1 MSNIYNSDWFGRNSD
16 FTRQGQDRLFWE
28 SDNEAYSSFLYPGT
42 QEQIKLMVS
51 DDAKMTSELQ
61 KLVKRFALAAS
72 IKSSCKSSGS
82 YTDGKQI
89 VISSNIEDITPKKK
103 LDVMIGLALH
113 EISHCLY
120 TEFSALKNKNDIQK
134 ALINIIEDEL
144 IETQLGMT
152 YPGYANFFK
161 AVKYH
166 MFDKLGHENLLK
178 KANSELEQIMTLFL
192 YIVRYPKYVC
202 EVDKKIMK
210 TYEELFTKIKNIL
223 DSHGCLSENIVG
235 KVTKNSVGAAYDIYE
250 LLKKY
255 IDKNQDNQS
264 GDNEN
269 GDESSEGEGSEGDES
284 SEGSEGDESSEGEGS
299 EGDESSEGESS
310 EKSSKPKSF
319 ADQEREFSSSEINEA
334 FKKIQ
339 ESCDAGTNPPIDN
352 NIRTEVEAM
361 LRTEQSNQKTAR
373 LWRTNG
379 RASSLNK
386 KQIETEASKFSKII
400 RNISV
405 NNVATKAVTVVN
417 RFLRNGNLDSRLLAS
432 AIQGV
437 PTVYQ
442 QRICKNVKKN
452 EPKFAIVLT
461 LDESG
466 SINELQRRI
475 FVTYCTTF
483 MKAFKKDTNIE
494 VYVYGHADYLRCYY
508 SKKKKDLDLLY
519 SNYSECGQCESVSYR
534 EIINDVK
541 SQTNL
546 PIVMVNFTDSGYC
559 DSSLNISQLVNEF
572 KNKVSFNTL
581 IFSDNYYVEKIKNI
595 NNDIYGEGHYLINT
609 TNLKKRTSNI
619 NKDFLMSV
627 VNLINSNY
635 KATMK

>member
-16 FTRQGQDRLFWE
+16 FTRQGKDRLFWE

-42 QEQIKLMVS
+42 QEKIEQMVS

-61 KLVKRFALAAS
+61 KLVKRFALTAS
-72 IKSSCKSSGS
+72 IKSSHKSSGS
-82 YTDGKQI
+82 YTNGKQI

-235 KVTKNSVGAAYDIYE
+235 KVTGNSVGAASDIYE

-255 IDKNQDNQS
+255 IDENQDNQS
-264 GDNEN
+264 GEN
-269 GDESSEGEGSEGDES
+269 G
-284 SEGSEGDESSEGEGS
+284 EGEGS

-310 EKSSKPKSF
+310 EKSSKSKSF

-334 FKKIQ
+334 IKKIQ

-361 LRTEQSNQKTAR
+361 LRTEQSTKKGAR
-373 LWRTNG
+373 LWRNNG

-386 KQIETEASKFSKII
+386 KQIEAEASKFSKII

-475 FVTYCTTF
+475 FVTYCTAF
-483 MKAFKKDTNIE
+483 MKAFEKDANIE

-581 IFSDNYYVEKIKNI
+581 IFSDNYYVEKIKKI

-609 TNLKKRTSNI
+609 TNLKQRTSNI
-619 NKDFLMSV
+619 NKEFLMDV
-627 VNLINSNY
+627 VKLINSNY

>member
-42 QEQIKLMVS
+42 QEKIEQMVS

-61 KLVKRFALAAS
+61 KLVKRFALRAS

-82 YTDGKQI
+82 YTNGKQI

-103 LDVMIGLALH
+103 LDVMLGLALH

-235 KVTKNSVGAAYDIYE
+235 KVTGNSVGAALDIYE
-250 LLKKY
+250 LLKEY
-255 IDKNQDNQS
+255 IDENQENNS
-264 GDNEN
+264 GEN
-269 GDESSEGEGSEGDES
+269 G
-284 SEGSEGDESSEGEGS
+284 EGDESSEGEGS

-310 EKSSKPKSF
+310 EKSSKSKSF

-334 FKKIQ
+334 IKKIQ
-339 ESCDAGTNPPIDN
+339 ENCDAGTNPPIDN

-361 LRTEQSNQKTAR
+361 LRTEQSTKKSAR

-386 KQIETEASKFSKII
+386 KQIESEASKFSKII

-475 FVTYCTTF
+475 FVTYCTAF
-483 MKAFKKDTNIE
+483 MKAFEKDANIE

-609 TNLKKRTSNI
+609 TNLKQRTSNI
-619 NKDFLMSV
+619 NKEFLMDV
-627 VNLINSNY
+627 VKLINSNY

>member
-16 FTRQGQDRLFWE
+16 FTRQGKDRLFWE

-42 QEQIKLMVS
+42 QEKIEQMVS

-61 KLVKRFALAAS
+61 KLVKRFALATS
-72 IKSSCKSSGS
+72 IKASHKSSGS
-82 YTDGKQI
+82 YTNGKQI

-235 KVTKNSVGAAYDIYE
+235 KVTGNSVGAASDIYE

-255 IDKNQDNQS
+255 IDENQDNQS
-264 GDNEN
+264 GEN
-269 GDESSEGEGSEGDES
+269 GEGDESSEGEG
-284 SEGSEGDESSEGEGS
+284 SEGEGS

-310 EKSSKPKSF
+310 EKSSKSKSF

-334 FKKIQ
+334 IKKIQ
-339 ESCDAGTNPPIDN
+339 ESCDAGTNPPTDN

-361 LRTEQSNQKTAR
+361 LRTEQSTKKGAR

-386 KQIETEASKFSKII
+386 KQIEADASKFSKII

-475 FVTYCTTF
+475 FVTYCTAF
-483 MKAFKKDTNIE
+483 MKAFEKDANIE

-581 IFSDNYYVEKIKNI
+581 VFSDNYYVEKIKKI

-609 TNLKKRTSNI
+609 TNLNRRTSNI
-619 NKDFLMSV
+619 NKEFLMDV
-627 VNLINSNY
+627 VKLINNNY

>member
-16 FTRQGQDRLFWE
+16 FTRQGKDRLFWE

-42 QEQIKLMVS
+42 QEKIEQMVP
-51 DDAKMTSELQ
+51 DDARMTSELQ
-61 KLVKRFALAAS
+61 KLVKRFALTAS
-72 IKSSCKSSGS
+72 IKASCKSSGS
-82 YTDGKQI
+82 YTNGKQI

-178 KANSELEQIMTLFL
+178 KANNELEQIMTLFL

-235 KVTKNSVGAAYDIYE
+235 KVTGNSVGAASDIYE

-255 IDKNQDNQS
+255 IDENQDNQS
-264 GDNEN
+264 GEN
-269 GDESSEGEGSEGDES
+269 GEGES
-284 SEGSEGDESSEGEGS
+284 SEGDESSEGEGS
-299 EGDESSEGESS
+299 EGDESSEGKSS
-310 EKSSKPKSF
+310 EKSSKLKSF
-319 ADQEREFSSSEINEA
+319 ADQEREFSDSEINDA
-334 FKKIQ
+334 IKKIQ

-361 LRTEQSNQKTAR
+361 LRTEQSTKKAAR
-373 LWRTNG
+373 LWRNNG

-386 KQIETEASKFSKII
+386 KQIEAEASKFSKII

-475 FVTYCTTF
+475 FVTYCTAF
-483 MKAFKKDTNIE
+483 MKAFEKDANIE

-581 IFSDNYYVEKIKNI
+581 IFSDNYYVEKIKKI

-609 TNLKKRTSNI
+609 TNLKQRTSNI
-619 NKDFLMSV
+619 NKEFLMDV
-627 VNLINSNY
+627 VKLINSNY

>member
-1 MSNIYNSDWFGRNSD
+1 MSNIYNSDWFSRNSD
-16 FTRQGQDRLFWE
+16 FTRQGKDRLFWE

-42 QEQIKLMVS
+42 QEKIEQMVS

-61 KLVKRFALAAS
+61 KLVKRFALTAS
-72 IKSSCKSSGS
+72 IKSSHKSSGS
-82 YTDGKQI
+82 YTNGKQI

-235 KVTKNSVGAAYDIYE
+235 KVTGNSVGAASDIYE

-255 IDKNQDNQS
+255 IDENQDNQS
-264 GDNEN
+264 GEN
-269 GDESSEGEGSEGDES
+269 GEGDESSEGEG
-284 SEGSEGDESSEGEGS
+284 SEGEGS

-310 EKSSKPKSF
+310 EKSSKSKSF

-334 FKKIQ
+334 IKKIQ
-339 ESCDAGTNPPIDN
+339 ENCDAGTNPPIDN

-361 LRTEQSNQKTAR
+361 LRTEQSTKKSAR

-405 NNVATKAVTVVN
+405 NNVATKAVSVVN

-475 FVTYCTTF
+475 FVTYCTAF
-483 MKAFKKDTNIE
+483 MKAFEKDANIE

-581 IFSDNYYVEKIKNI
+581 VFSDNYYVEKIKKI

-609 TNLKKRTSNI
+609 TNLKQRTSNI
-619 NKDFLMSV
+619 NKEFLIDV
-627 VNLINSNY
+627 VKLINSNY

>member
-16 FTRQGQDRLFWE
+16 FTRQGKDRLFWE

-42 QEQIKLMVS
+42 QEKIEQMVS
-51 DDAKMTSELQ
+51 DDAKMTTELQ
-61 KLVKRFALAAS
+61 KLVKRFALTAS
-72 IKSSCKSSGS
+72 IKASCKSSGS
-82 YTDGKQI
+82 YTNGKQI

-120 TEFSALKNKNDIQK
+120 TEFGALKNKNDIQK

-235 KVTKNSVGAAYDIYE
+235 KVTGNSVGAASDIYE

-255 IDKNQDNQS
+255 IDENQDNQS
-264 GDNEN
+264 GEN
-269 GDESSEGEGSEGDES
+269 GEGDES
-284 SEGSEGDESSEGEGS
+284 SEGESSEGEGS

-310 EKSSKPKSF
+310 EKSSKSKSF
-319 ADQEREFSSSEINEA
+319 AEQEHEFSSSEINEA
-334 FKKIQ
+334 IKKIQ

-361 LRTEQSNQKTAR
+361 LRTEQSTKKGAR
-373 LWRTNG
+373 LWRNNG

-386 KQIETEASKFSKII
+386 KQIEAEASKFSKII

-466 SINELQRRI
+466 SINELQRRT
-475 FVTYCTTF
+475 FVTYCTAF
-483 MKAFKKDTNIE
+483 MKAFEKDANIE

-581 IFSDNYYVEKIKNI
+581 IFSDNYYVEKIKKI

-609 TNLKKRTSNI
+609 TNLKQRTSNI
-619 NKDFLMSV
+619 NKEFLMDV
-627 VNLINSNY
+627 VKLINSNY

>member
-16 FTRQGQDRLFWE
+16 FTRQGKDRLFWE

-42 QEQIKLMVS
+42 QEQIEQMVS

-72 IKSSCKSSGS
+72 IKASCKSSGS
-82 YTDGKQI
+82 YTNGKQI

-235 KVTKNSVGAAYDIYE
+235 KVTGNSVGAASDIYE

-255 IDKNQDNQS
+255 IDENQDNQS
-264 GDNEN
+264 GEN
-269 GDESSEGEGSEGDES
+269 GEGDES
-284 SEGSEGDESSEGEGS
+284 SEGESSEGEGS

-310 EKSSKPKSF
+310 EKSSKSKSF
-319 ADQEREFSSSEINEA
+319 AEQEHEFSSSEINEA
-334 FKKIQ
+334 IKKIQ

-361 LRTEQSNQKTAR
+361 LRTEQSTKKSAR

-386 KQIETEASKFSKII
+386 KQIEAEASKFSKII

-405 NNVATKAVTVVN
+405 NNVATKAVTTVN

-466 SINELQRRI
+466 SINELQRRT
-475 FVTYCTTF
+475 FVTYCTAF
-483 MKAFKKDTNIE
+483 MKAFEKDANIE

-581 IFSDNYYVEKIKNI
+581 IFSDNYYVEKIKKI

-609 TNLKKRTSNI
+609 TNLKQRTSNI
-619 NKDFLMSV
+619 NKEFLMDV
-627 VNLINSNY
+627 VKLINSNY

>member
-16 FTRQGQDRLFWE
+16 FTRQGKDRLFWE

-42 QEQIKLMVS
+42 QEKIEQMVS

-61 KLVKRFALAAS
+61 KLVKRFALTAS
-72 IKSSCKSSGS
+72 IKSSHKSSGS
-82 YTDGKQI
+82 YTNGKQI

-235 KVTKNSVGAAYDIYE
+235 KVTGNSVGAASDIYE

-255 IDKNQDNQS
+255 IDENQDNQS
-264 GDNEN
+264 GEN
-269 GDESSEGEGSEGDES
+269 GEGDESSEGEGSEGEGSEGDES
-284 SEGSEGDESSEGEGS
+284 SEA
-299 EGDESSEGESS
+299 ESS
-310 EKSSKPKSF
+310 EKSSKSKSF

-334 FKKIQ
+334 IKKIQ
-339 ESCDAGTNPPIDN
+339 ESCDAGTNPPTDN

-361 LRTEQSNQKTAR
+361 LRTEQSTKKGAR
-373 LWRTNG
+373 LWRNNG

-405 NNVATKAVTVVN
+405 NNVATKAVSVVN

-475 FVTYCTTF
+475 FVTYCTAF
-483 MKAFKKDTNIE
+483 MKAFEKDANIE

-581 IFSDNYYVEKIKNI
+581 IFSDNYYVEKIKKI

-609 TNLKKRTSNI
+609 TNLKQRTSNI
-619 NKDFLMSV
+619 NKEFLMDV
-627 VNLINSNY
+627 VKLINSNY

>member
-16 FTRQGQDRLFWE
+16 FTRQGKDRLFWE

-42 QEQIKLMVS
+42 QEKIEQMVS

-72 IKSSCKSSGS
+72 IKSSHKSSGS
-82 YTDGKQI
+82 YTNGKQI

-178 KANSELEQIMTLFL
+178 KANNELEQIMTLFL

-235 KVTKNSVGAAYDIYE
+235 KVTGNSVGAASDIYE

-255 IDKNQDNQS
+255 IDENQDNQS
-264 GDNEN
+264 GEN
-269 GDESSEGEGSEGDES
+269 GEGDESSEGESSEGEGSEGDES
-284 SEGSEGDESSEGEGS
+284 SEA
-299 EGDESSEGESS
+299 ESS
-310 EKSSKPKSF
+310 EKSSKSKSF

-334 FKKIQ
+334 IKKIQ

-361 LRTEQSNQKTAR
+361 LRTEQSTKKAAR
-373 LWRTNG
+373 LWRNNG

-386 KQIETEASKFSKII
+386 KQIEAEASKFSKII

-475 FVTYCTTF
+475 FVTYCTAF
-483 MKAFKKDTNIE
+483 MKAFEKDANIE

-609 TNLKKRTSNI
+609 TNLKQRTSNI
-619 NKDFLMSV
+619 NKEFLMDV
-627 VNLINSNY
+627 VKLINNNY

>member
-16 FTRQGQDRLFWE
+16 FTRQGKDRLFWE

-42 QEQIKLMVS
+42 QEKIEQMVS

-61 KLVKRFALAAS
+61 KLVKRFALTAS
-72 IKSSCKSSGS
+72 IKASCKSSGS
-82 YTDGKQI
+82 YTNGKQI

-235 KVTKNSVGAAYDIYE
+235 KVTGNSVGAASDIYE

-255 IDKNQDNQS
+255 IDENQDNQS
-264 GDNEN
+264 GEN
-269 GDESSEGEGSEGDES
+269 G
-284 SEGSEGDESSEGEGS
+284 EGEGS

-310 EKSSKPKSF
+310 EKSSKSKSF

-334 FKKIQ
+334 IKKIQ

-361 LRTEQSNQKTAR
+361 LRTEQSTKKGAR
-373 LWRTNG
+373 LWRNNG

-386 KQIETEASKFSKII
+386 KQIEAEASKFSKII

-475 FVTYCTTF
+475 FVTYCTAF
-483 MKAFKKDTNIE
+483 MKAFEKDANIE

-534 EIINDVK
+534 EIINNVK

-581 IFSDNYYVEKIKNI
+581 IFSDNYYVEKIKKI

-609 TNLKKRTSNI
+609 TNLKQRTSNI
-619 NKDFLMSV
+619 NKEFLMDV
-627 VNLINSNY
+627 VKLINSNY

>member
-16 FTRQGQDRLFWE
+16 FTRQGKDRLFWE

-42 QEQIKLMVS
+42 QEQIKQMVS

-61 KLVKRFALAAS
+61 KLVKRFALTAS
-72 IKSSCKSSGS
+72 IKASCKSSGS
-82 YTDGKQI
+82 YTNGKQI

-134 ALINIIEDEL
+134 SLINIIEDEL

-178 KANSELEQIMTLFL
+178 KANNELEQIMTLFL

-223 DSHGCLSENIVG
+223 DSHGCLSENIAG
-235 KVTKNSVGAAYDIYE
+235 KVTGNSVGAAYDIYE

-255 IDKNQDNQS
+255 IDENQDNQS
-264 GDNEN
+264 GEN
-269 GDESSEGEGSEGDES
+269 GEGDES
-284 SEGSEGDESSEGEGS
+284 SEGDENSEVEGS

-310 EKSSKPKSF
+310 EKSSKSKSF

-334 FKKIQ
+334 IKKIQ
-339 ESCDAGTNPPIDN
+339 ENCDAGTNPPIDN

-361 LRTEQSNQKTAR
+361 LRTEQSTKKAAR

-386 KQIETEASKFSKII
+386 KQIEAEASKFSKII

-475 FVTYCTTF
+475 FVTYCTAF
-483 MKAFKKDTNIE
+483 MKAFEKDANIE

-581 IFSDNYYVEKIKNI
+581 IFSDNYYVEKIKSI

-609 TNLKKRTSNI
+609 TNLKQRTSNI
-619 NKDFLMSV
+619 NKEFLMDV
-627 VNLINSNY
+627 VKLINSNY

>member
-16 FTRQGQDRLFWE
+16 FTRQGKDRLFWE

-42 QEQIKLMVS
+42 QEQINSMVS

-72 IKSSCKSSGS
+72 IKASCKSSGS
-82 YTDGKQI
+82 YTNGKQI

-178 KANSELEQIMTLFL
+178 KANNELEQIMTLFL

-235 KVTKNSVGAAYDIYE
+235 KVTGNSVGAASDIYE

-255 IDKNQDNQS
+255 IDENQDNQS
-264 GDNEN
+264 GEN
-269 GDESSEGEGSEGDES
+269 GEGKS
-284 SEGSEGDESSEGEGS
+284 SEGDESSEGEGS
-299 EGDESSEGESS
+299 EADESSEDKSS
-310 EKSSKPKSF
+310 EKSSKSKSF

-334 FKKIQ
+334 IKKIQ

-361 LRTEQSNQKTAR
+361 LRTEQSTKKGAR

-405 NNVATKAVTVVN
+405 NNVATKSVTVVN

-475 FVTYCTTF
+475 FVTYCTAF
-483 MKAFKKDTNIE
+483 MKAFEKDANIE

-609 TNLKKRTSNI
+609 TNLKQRTSNI
-619 NKDFLMSV
+619 NKEFLMDV
-627 VNLINSNY
+627 VKLINSNY

>member
-16 FTRQGQDRLFWE
+16 FTRQGKDRLFWE

-42 QEQIKLMVS
+42 QEQINLMVS

-72 IKSSCKSSGS
+72 IKASCKSSGS
-82 YTDGKQI
+82 YTNGKQI

-134 ALINIIEDEL
+134 SLINIIEDEL

-235 KVTKNSVGAAYDIYE
+235 KVTGNSVGAAYDIYE

-255 IDKNQDNQS
+255 IDENQDNQS
-264 GDNEN
+264 GEN
-269 GDESSEGEGSEGDES
+269 GEGDESSEGESSEGEGSEGDES
-284 SEGSEGDESSEGEGS
+284 SED
-299 EGDESSEGESS
+299 ESS
-310 EKSSKPKSF
+310 EKSSKSKSF

-334 FKKIQ
+334 IKKIQ

-361 LRTEQSNQKTAR
+361 LRTEQSTKKSAR
-373 LWRTNG
+373 LWRNNG

-386 KQIETEASKFSKII
+386 KQIEAEASKFSKII

-475 FVTYCTTF
+475 FVTYCTAF
-483 MKAFKKDTNIE
+483 MKAFEKDANIE

-581 IFSDNYYVEKIKNI
+581 IFSDNYYVEKIKKI

-609 TNLKKRTSNI
+609 TNLKQRTSNI
-619 NKDFLMSV
+619 NKEFLMDV
-627 VNLINSNY
+627 VKLINSNY

>member
-42 QEQIKLMVS
+42 QEQIEQMVS

-61 KLVKRFALAAS
+61 KLVKRFALATS
-72 IKSSCKSSGS
+72 IKSSHKSSGS
-82 YTDGKQI
+82 YTNGKQI

-235 KVTKNSVGAAYDIYE
+235 KVTGNSVGAAYDIYE
-250 LLKKY
+250 LLKEY
-255 IDKNQDNQS
+255 IDENQNNQS
-264 GDNEN
+264 GDSKN
-269 GDESSEGEGSEGDES
+269 GGESSEDESSEGESSEGEGSEG
-284 SEGSEGDESSEGEGS
+284 EGSEGGESSE
-299 EGDESSEGESS
+299 DESS
-310 EKSSKPKSF
+310 EKSSKSKSF
-319 ADQEREFSSSEINEA
+319 ADQEREFSDSEINEA
-334 FKKIQ
+334 IKKIQ

-361 LRTEQSNQKTAR
+361 LRTEQSTKKSAR

-379 RASSLNK
+379 RASRLNK
-386 KQIETEASKFSKII
+386 KQIESDASKFSKII

-466 SINELQRRI
+466 SINELQRRT
-475 FVTYCTTF
+475 FVTYCTAF
-483 MKAFKKDTNIE
+483 MKAFEKDANIE

-581 IFSDNYYVEKIKNI
+581 IFSDNYYVEKIKKI

-609 TNLKKRTSNI
+609 TNLKQRTSNI
-619 NKDFLMSV
+619 NKEFLMDV
-627 VNLINSNY
+627 VKLINSNY

>member
-16 FTRQGQDRLFWE
+16 FTRQGKDRLFWE

-42 QEQIKLMVS
+42 QEKIEQMVS
-51 DDAKMTSELQ
+51 DDAKMTTELQ

-72 IKSSCKSSGS
+72 IKASCKSSGS
-82 YTDGKQI
+82 YTNGKQI

-235 KVTKNSVGAAYDIYE
+235 KVTGNSVGAASDIYE

-255 IDKNQDNQS
+255 IDENQDNQS
-264 GDNEN
+264 GEN
-269 GDESSEGEGSEGDES
+269 GEGDESSEGEG
-284 SEGSEGDESSEGEGS
+284 SEGEGS

-310 EKSSKPKSF
+310 EKSSKSKSF
-319 ADQEREFSSSEINEA
+319 AEQEHEFSSSEINEA
-334 FKKIQ
+334 IKKIQ

-361 LRTEQSNQKTAR
+361 LRTEQSTKKSAR

-386 KQIETEASKFSKII
+386 KQIEAEASKFSKII

-405 NNVATKAVTVVN
+405 NNVATKAVTTVN

-466 SINELQRRI
+466 SINELQRRT
-475 FVTYCTTF
+475 FVTYCTAF
-483 MKAFKKDTNIE
+483 MKAFEKDANIE

-508 SKKKKDLDLLY
+508 SKKKKDLNLLY

-581 IFSDNYYVEKIKNI
+581 IFSDNYYVEKIKKI

-609 TNLKKRTSNI
+609 TNLKQRTSNI
-619 NKDFLMSV
+619 NKEFLMDV
-627 VNLINSNY
+627 VKLINSNY

>member
-42 QEQIKLMVS
+42 QEQIEQMVS

-82 YTDGKQI
+82 YTNGKQI

-178 KANSELEQIMTLFL
+178 KANNELEQIMTLFL

-223 DSHGCLSENIVG
+223 DSHGCLSENIAG
-235 KVTKNSVGAAYDIYE
+235 KVTGNSVGAALDIYE

-255 IDKNQDNQS
+255 IDENQENNS
-264 GDNEN
+264 GEN
-269 GDESSEGEGSEGDES
+269 G
-284 SEGSEGDESSEGEGS
+284 EGDESSEGEGS
-299 EGDESSEGESS
+299 E
-310 EKSSKPKSF
+310 KSSKSKSF

-334 FKKIQ
+334 IKKIQ

-361 LRTEQSNQKTAR
+361 LRTEQSTKKAAR

-475 FVTYCTTF
+475 FVTYCTAF
-483 MKAFKKDTNIE
+483 MKAFEKDANIE

-609 TNLKKRTSNI
+609 TNLKQRTSNI
-619 NKDFLMSV
+619 NKEFLMDV
-627 VNLINSNY
+627 VKLINNNY

>member
-16 FTRQGQDRLFWE
+16 FTRQGKDRLFWE

-42 QEQIKLMVS
+42 QEKIEQMVS

-61 KLVKRFALAAS
+61 KLVKRFALRAS
-72 IKSSCKSSGS
+72 IKASCKSSGS
-82 YTDGKQI
+82 YTNGKQI

-235 KVTKNSVGAAYDIYE
+235 KVTGNSVGAALDIYE
-250 LLKKY
+250 LLKEY
-255 IDKNQDNQS
+255 IDENQENNS
-264 GDNEN
+264 GEN
-269 GDESSEGEGSEGDES
+269 GEGDESSEGEG
-284 SEGSEGDESSEGEGS
+284 SEGEGS

-310 EKSSKPKSF
+310 EKSSKSKSF

-334 FKKIQ
+334 IKKIQ
-339 ESCDAGTNPPIDN
+339 ENCDAGTNPPIDN

-361 LRTEQSNQKTAR
+361 LRTEQSTKKGAR

-379 RASSLNK
+379 RARSLNK
-386 KQIETEASKFSKII
+386 KQIESEASKFSKII

-475 FVTYCTTF
+475 FVTYCTAF
-483 MKAFKKDTNIE
+483 MKAFEKDANIE

-581 IFSDNYYVEKIKNI
+581 IFSDNYYVEKIKSI

-609 TNLKKRTSNI
+609 TNLKQRTSNI
-619 NKDFLMSV
+619 NKEFLMDV
-627 VNLINSNY
+627 IKLINSNY

>member
-16 FTRQGQDRLFWE
+16 FTRQGKDRLFWE

-42 QEQIKLMVS
+42 QEQINLMVS

-72 IKSSCKSSGS
+72 IKASCKSSGS
-82 YTDGKQI
+82 YTNGKQI

-134 ALINIIEDEL
+134 SLINIIEDEL

-235 KVTKNSVGAAYDIYE
+235 KVTGNSVGAASDIYE

-255 IDKNQDNQS
+255 IDENQDNQS
-264 GDNEN
+264 GEN
-269 GDESSEGEGSEGDES
+269 GEGDES
-284 SEGSEGDESSEGEGS
+284 SEGDENSEGEGS

-310 EKSSKPKSF
+310 EKSSKSKSF

-334 FKKIQ
+334 IKKIQ
-339 ESCDAGTNPPIDN
+339 ESCDACTNPPIDN

-361 LRTEQSNQKTAR
+361 LRTEQSTKKGAR
-373 LWRTNG
+373 LWRNNG

-386 KQIETEASKFSKII
+386 KQIEAEASKFSKII

-475 FVTYCTTF
+475 FVTYCTAF
-483 MKAFKKDTNIE
+483 MKAFEKDANIE

-581 IFSDNYYVEKIKNI
+581 IFSDNYYVEKIQKI

-609 TNLKKRTSNI
+609 TNLKQRTSNI
-619 NKDFLMSV
+619 NKEFLMDV
-627 VNLINSNY
+627 VKLINSNY

>member
-16 FTRQGQDRLFWE
+16 FTRQGKDRLFWE

-42 QEQIKLMVS
+42 QEKIEQMVS

-72 IKSSCKSSGS
+72 IKASCKSSGS
-82 YTDGKQI
+82 YTNGKQI

-235 KVTKNSVGAAYDIYE
+235 KVTGNSVGAASDIYE
-250 LLKKY
+250 LLKEY
-255 IDKNQDNQS
+255 IDENQDNQS
-264 GDNEN
+264 GEN
-269 GDESSEGEGSEGDES
+269 GEGESSEADESSEGEGSEGDES
-284 SEGSEGDESSEGEGS
+284 SEGK
-299 EGDESSEGESS
+299 SS
-310 EKSSKPKSF
+310 EKSSKSKSF
-319 ADQEREFSSSEINEA
+319 SDQEREFSSSEINEA
-334 FKKIQ
+334 IKKIQ

-361 LRTEQSNQKTAR
+361 LRTEQSTKKGAR
-373 LWRTNG
+373 LWRNNG

-386 KQIETEASKFSKII
+386 KQIEAEASKFSKII

-405 NNVATKAVTVVN
+405 NNVATTAVTAVN

-475 FVTYCTTF
+475 FVTYCTAF
-483 MKAFKKDTNIE
+483 MKAFEKDANIE

-581 IFSDNYYVEKIKNI
+581 IFSDNYYVEKIKKI

-609 TNLKKRTSNI
+609 TNLKQRTSNI
-619 NKDFLMSV
+619 NKEFLMDV
-627 VNLINSNY
+627 VKLINSNY

>member
-42 QEQIKLMVS
+42 QEQIEQMVS

-82 YTDGKQI
+82 YTNGKQI

-223 DSHGCLSENIVG
+223 DSHGCLSENIAG
-235 KVTKNSVGAAYDIYE
+235 KVTGNSVGAALDIYE

-255 IDKNQDNQS
+255 IDENQENNS
-264 GDNEN
+264 GEN
-269 GDESSEGEGSEGDES
+269 G
-284 SEGSEGDESSEGEGS
+284 EGDESSEGEGS
-299 EGDESSEGESS
+299 E
-310 EKSSKPKSF
+310 KSSKSKSF

-334 FKKIQ
+334 IKKIQ

-361 LRTEQSNQKTAR
+361 LRTEQSTKKAAR

-475 FVTYCTTF
+475 FVTYCTAF
-483 MKAFKKDTNIE
+483 MKAFEKDANIE

-609 TNLKKRTSNI
+609 TNLKQRTSNI
-619 NKDFLMSV
+619 NKEFLMDV
-627 VNLINSNY
+627 VKLINNNY

>member
-16 FTRQGQDRLFWE
+16 FTRQGKDRLFWE

-42 QEQIKLMVS
+42 QEKIEQMVS

-72 IKSSCKSSGS
+72 IKASCKSSGS
-82 YTDGKQI
+82 YTNGKQI

-235 KVTKNSVGAAYDIYE
+235 KVTGNSVGAASDIYE

-255 IDKNQDNQS
+255 IDENQDNQS
-264 GDNEN
+264 GEN
-269 GDESSEGEGSEGDES
+269 GEGES
-284 SEGSEGDESSEGEGS
+284 SEGDESSEGEGS
-299 EGDESSEGESS
+299 EADESSEGKSS
-310 EKSSKPKSF
+310 EKSSKSKSF
-319 ADQEREFSSSEINEA
+319 SDQEREFSSSEINEA
-334 FKKIQ
+334 IKKIQ
-339 ESCDAGTNPPIDN
+339 ESCDAGTNPPTDN

-361 LRTEQSNQKTAR
+361 LRTEQSTKKGAR

-475 FVTYCTTF
+475 FVTYCTAF
-483 MKAFKKDTNIE
+483 MKAFEKDANIE

-581 IFSDNYYVEKIKNI
+581 IFSDNYYVEKIKKI

-609 TNLKKRTSNI
+609 TNLKQRTSNI
-619 NKDFLMSV
+619 NKEFLMDV
-627 VNLINSNY
+627 VKLINSNY

>member
-16 FTRQGQDRLFWE
+16 FTRQGKDRLFWE

-42 QEQIKLMVS
+42 QEKIEQMVS
-51 DDAKMTSELQ
+51 DDAKMTLELQ
-61 KLVKRFALAAS
+61 KLVKRFALATS
-72 IKSSCKSSGS
+72 IKASHKSSGS
-82 YTDGKQI
+82 YTNGKQI

-235 KVTKNSVGAAYDIYE
+235 KVTGNSVGAALDIYE
-250 LLKKY
+250 LLKEY
-255 IDKNQDNQS
+255 IDENQENNS
-264 GDNEN
+264 GEN
-269 GDESSEGEGSEGDES
+269 GEGDESSEAESSEGEGA
-284 SEGSEGDESSEGEGS
+284 

-310 EKSSKPKSF
+310 EKSSKSKSF
-319 ADQEREFSSSEINEA
+319 SDQEREFSSSEINEA
-334 FKKIQ
+334 IKKIQ

-361 LRTEQSNQKTAR
+361 LRTEQSTKKSAR

-379 RASSLNK
+379 RASRLNK
-386 KQIETEASKFSKII
+386 KQIEIDASKFSKII

-432 AIQGV
+432 AIQCV

-475 FVTYCTTF
+475 FVTYCTAF
-483 MKAFKKDTNIE
+483 MKAFEKDANIE

-581 IFSDNYYVEKIKNI
+581 VFSDNYYVEKIKKI

-609 TNLKKRTSNI
+609 TNLKQRTSNI
-619 NKDFLMSV
+619 NKEFLMDV
-627 VNLINSNY
+627 VKLINSNY

>member
-42 QEQIKLMVS
+42 QEKIEQMVS

-72 IKSSCKSSGS
+72 IKASCKSSDS
-82 YTDGKQI
+82 YTNGKQI

-235 KVTKNSVGAAYDIYE
+235 KVTGNSVGASLDIYE

-255 IDKNQDNQS
+255 IDENQDNQS
-264 GDNEN
+264 GEN
-269 GDESSEGEGSEGDES
+269 GEGDESSEGEGSEG
-284 SEGSEGDESSEGEGS
+284 EGSEG

-310 EKSSKPKSF
+310 EKSSKSKSF

-334 FKKIQ
+334 IKKIQ
-339 ESCDAGTNPPIDN
+339 ESCDAGTNPPTDN

-361 LRTEQSNQKTAR
+361 LRTEQSTKKGAR

-386 KQIETEASKFSKII
+386 KQIEAEASKFSKII

-405 NNVATKAVTVVN
+405 NNVATKAVTTVN

-475 FVTYCTTF
+475 FVTYCTAF
-483 MKAFKKDTNIE
+483 MKAFEKDANIE

-609 TNLKKRTSNI
+609 TNLKQRTSNI
-619 NKDFLMSV
+619 NKEFLMDV
-627 VNLINSNY
+627 VKLINSNY

>member
-16 FTRQGQDRLFWE
+16 FTRQGKDRLFWE

-42 QEQIKLMVS
+42 QEQIEQMVS

-61 KLVKRFALAAS
+61 KLVKRFALTAS
-72 IKSSCKSSGS
+72 IKSSHKSSGS
-82 YTDGKQI
+82 YTNGKQI

-235 KVTKNSVGAAYDIYE
+235 KVTGNSVGAAYDIYE

-255 IDKNQDNQS
+255 IDENQDNQS
-264 GDNEN
+264 GEN
-269 GDESSEGEGSEGDES
+269 GEGDESSEGEGSEGEGSEGDES
-284 SEGSEGDESSEGEGS
+284 SEA
-299 EGDESSEGESS
+299 ESS
-310 EKSSKPKSF
+310 EKSSKSKSF

-334 FKKIQ
+334 IKKIQ

-361 LRTEQSNQKTAR
+361 LRTEQSTKKGAR
-373 LWRTNG
+373 LWRNNG

-386 KQIETEASKFSKII
+386 KQIEAEASKFSKII

-405 NNVATKAVTVVN
+405 NNVATKAVTAVN

-466 SINELQRRI
+466 SINELQRRT
-475 FVTYCTTF
+475 FVTYCTAF
-483 MKAFKKDTNIE
+483 MKAFEKDANIE

-581 IFSDNYYVEKIKNI
+581 VFSDNYYVEKIKKI

-609 TNLKKRTSNI
+609 TNLKQRTSNI
-619 NKDFLMSV
+619 NKEFLMDV
-627 VNLINSNY
+627 VKLINSNY

>member
-16 FTRQGQDRLFWE
+16 FTRQGKDRLFWE

-42 QEQIKLMVS
+42 QEKIEQMVS

-72 IKSSCKSSGS
+72 IKASCKSSGS
-82 YTDGKQI
+82 YTNGKQI

-235 KVTKNSVGAAYDIYE
+235 KVTGNSVGAASDIYE

-255 IDKNQDNQS
+255 IDENQDNQS
-264 GDNEN
+264 GEN
-269 GDESSEGEGSEGDES
+269 G
-284 SEGSEGDESSEGEGS
+284 EGDESSEGEGK
-299 EGDESSEGESS
+299 SS
-310 EKSSKPKSF
+310 EKSSKSKSF

-334 FKKIQ
+334 IKKIQ
-339 ESCDAGTNPPIDN
+339 ESCDAGTNPPTDN

-361 LRTEQSNQKTAR
+361 LRTEQSTKKGAR
-373 LWRTNG
+373 LWRNNG

-386 KQIETEASKFSKII
+386 KQIESEASKFSKII

-475 FVTYCTTF
+475 FVTYCTAF
-483 MKAFKKDTNIE
+483 MKAFEKDANIE

-581 IFSDNYYVEKIKNI
+581 VFSDNYYVEKIKKI

-609 TNLKKRTSNI
+609 TNLNRRTSNI
-619 NKDFLMSV
+619 NKEFLMDV
-627 VNLINSNY
+627 VKLINNNY

>member
-16 FTRQGQDRLFWE
+16 FTRQGKDRLFWE

-42 QEQIKLMVS
+42 QEKIEQMVS

-61 KLVKRFALAAS
+61 KLVKRFALTAS
-72 IKSSCKSSGS
+72 IKASCKSSGS
-82 YTDGKQI
+82 YTNGKQI

-235 KVTKNSVGAAYDIYE
+235 KVTGNSVGAASDIYE

-255 IDKNQDNQS
+255 IDENQDNQS
-264 GDNEN
+264 GEN
-269 GDESSEGEGSEGDES
+269 GEGDES
-284 SEGSEGDESSEGEGS
+284 SEGESSEGEGS

-310 EKSSKPKSF
+310 EKSSKSKSF
-319 ADQEREFSSSEINEA
+319 AEQEHEFSSSEINEA
-334 FKKIQ
+334 IKKIQ

-361 LRTEQSNQKTAR
+361 LRTEQSTKKGAR
-373 LWRTNG
+373 LWRNNG

-386 KQIETEASKFSKII
+386 KQIEAEASKFSKII

-466 SINELQRRI
+466 SINELQRRT
-475 FVTYCTTF
+475 FVTYCTAF
-483 MKAFKKDTNIE
+483 MKAFEKDANIE

-581 IFSDNYYVEKIKNI
+581 VFSDNYYVEKIKKI

-609 TNLKKRTSNI
+609 TNLKQRTSNI
-619 NKDFLMSV
+619 NKEFLMDV
-627 VNLINSNY
+627 VKLINSNY

>member
-42 QEQIKLMVS
+42 QEKIEQMVS

-61 KLVKRFALAAS
+61 KLVKRFALTAS
-72 IKSSCKSSGS
+72 IKASHKSSGS
-82 YTDGKQI
+82 YTNGKQI

-134 ALINIIEDEL
+134 SLINIIEDEL

-235 KVTKNSVGAAYDIYE
+235 KVTGNSVGAASDIYE

-255 IDKNQDNQS
+255 IDENQDNQS
-264 GDNEN
+264 GEN
-269 GDESSEGEGSEGDES
+269 G
-284 SEGSEGDESSEGEGS
+284 

-310 EKSSKPKSF
+310 EKSSKSKSF
-319 ADQEREFSSSEINEA
+319 ADQEREFSDSEINEA
-334 FKKIQ
+334 IKKIQ

-361 LRTEQSNQKTAR
+361 LRTEQSTKKGAR
-373 LWRTNG
+373 LWRNNG

-386 KQIETEASKFSKII
+386 KQIEAEASKFSKII

-466 SINELQRRI
+466 SINELQRRT
-475 FVTYCTTF
+475 FVTYCTAF
-483 MKAFKKDTNIE
+483 MKAFEKDANIE

-581 IFSDNYYVEKIKNI
+581 IFSDNYYVEKIKKI

-609 TNLKKRTSNI
+609 TNLKQRTSNI
-619 NKDFLMSV
+619 NKEFLMDV
-627 VNLINSNY
+627 VKLINSNY

>member
-42 QEQIKLMVS
+42 QEQIEQMVS

-61 KLVKRFALAAS
+61 KLVKRFALATS
-72 IKSSCKSSGS
+72 IKASHGSSGS
-82 YTDGKQI
+82 YTNGKQI

-235 KVTKNSVGAAYDIYE
+235 KVTGNSVGAAYDIYE
-250 LLKKY
+250 LLKEY
-255 IDKNQDNQS
+255 IDENQNNQS

-269 GDESSEGEGSEGDES
+269 GGESSEDESSEGESSEGEGSEGEGSGGGES
-284 SEGSEGDESSEGEGS
+284 SED
-299 EGDESSEGESS
+299 ESS
-310 EKSSKPKSF
+310 EKSSKSKSF
-319 ADQEREFSSSEINEA
+319 ADQEREFSDSEINEA
-334 FKKIQ
+334 IKKIQ

-361 LRTEQSNQKTAR
+361 LRTEQSTKKAAR
-373 LWRTNG
+373 LWRNNG

-386 KQIETEASKFSKII
+386 KQIESDASKFSKII

-466 SINELQRRI
+466 SINELQRRT
-475 FVTYCTTF
+475 FVTYCTAF
-483 MKAFKKDTNIE
+483 MKAFEKDANIE

-581 IFSDNYYVEKIKNI
+581 IFSDNYYVEKIKKI

-609 TNLKKRTSNI
+609 TNLKQRTSNI
-619 NKDFLMSV
+619 NKEFLMDV
-627 VNLINSNY
+627 VKLINSNY

>member
-42 QEQIKLMVS
+42 QEKIEQMVS

-61 KLVKRFALAAS
+61 KLVKRFALTAS
-72 IKSSCKSSGS
+72 IKASHKSSGS
-82 YTDGKQI
+82 YTNGKQI

-134 ALINIIEDEL
+134 SLINIIEDEL

-235 KVTKNSVGAAYDIYE
+235 KVTGNSVGAASDIYE

-255 IDKNQDNQS
+255 IDENQDNQS
-264 GDNEN
+264 GEN
-269 GDESSEGEGSEGDES
+269 GEGDESSEGEG
-284 SEGSEGDESSEGEGS
+284 SEGEGS

-310 EKSSKPKSF
+310 EKSSKSKSF
-319 ADQEREFSSSEINEA
+319 AEQEHEFSSSEINEA
-334 FKKIQ
+334 IKKIQ

-361 LRTEQSNQKTAR
+361 LRTEQSTKKGAR
-373 LWRTNG
+373 LWRNNG

-386 KQIETEASKFSKII
+386 KQIEAEASKFSKII

-475 FVTYCTTF
+475 FVTYCTAF
-483 MKAFKKDTNIE
+483 MKAFEKDANIE

-581 IFSDNYYVEKIKNI
+581 IFSDNYYVEKIKKI

-609 TNLKKRTSNI
+609 TNLKQRTSNI
-619 NKDFLMSV
+619 NKEFLMDV
-627 VNLINSNY
+627 VKLINSNY

>member
-82 YTDGKQI
+82 YTNGKQI

-284 SEGSEGDESSEGEGS
+284 SEG
-299 EGDESSEGESS
+299 ESS

-334 FKKIQ
+334 IKKIQ

-475 FVTYCTTF
+475 FVTYCTAF

-609 TNLKKRTSNI
+609 TNLKQRTSNI

>member
-16 FTRQGQDRLFWE
+16 FTRQGKDRLFWE

-42 QEQIKLMVS
+42 QKQIEQMVS

-72 IKSSCKSSGS
+72 IKASCKSSGS
-82 YTDGKQI
+82 YTNGKQI

-235 KVTKNSVGAAYDIYE
+235 KVTGNSVGAASDIYE

-255 IDKNQDNQS
+255 IDENQDNQS
-264 GDNEN
+264 GEN
-269 GDESSEGEGSEGDES
+269 GEGDEN
-284 SEGSEGDESSEGEGS
+284 SEGDESSEGEGS
-299 EGDESSEGESS
+299 EGDESSEGKSS
-310 EKSSKPKSF
+310 EKSSKSKSF
-319 ADQEREFSSSEINEA
+319 ADQEREFSDSEINEA
-334 FKKIQ
+334 IKKIQ

-361 LRTEQSNQKTAR
+361 LRTEQSTKKGAR
-373 LWRTNG
+373 LWRNNG

-386 KQIETEASKFSKII
+386 KQIEAEASKFSKII

-475 FVTYCTTF
+475 FVTYCTAF
-483 MKAFKKDTNIE
+483 MKAFEKDANIE

-508 SKKKKDLDLLY
+508 SKKKKDLNLLY

-581 IFSDNYYVEKIKNI
+581 IFSDNYYVEKIKKI

-609 TNLKKRTSNI
+609 TNLKQRTSNI
-619 NKDFLMSV
+619 NKEFLMDV
-627 VNLINSNY
+627 VKLINSNY

>member
-16 FTRQGQDRLFWE
+16 FTRQGKDRLFWE

-42 QEQIKLMVS
+42 QEQINLMVS

-72 IKSSCKSSGS
+72 IKASCKSSGS
-82 YTDGKQI
+82 YTNGKQI

-235 KVTKNSVGAAYDIYE
+235 KVTGNSVGAASDIYE

-255 IDKNQDNQS
+255 IDENQDNQS
-264 GDNEN
+264 GEN
-269 GDESSEGEGSEGDES
+269 GEGDES
-284 SEGSEGDESSEGEGS
+284 SEGDENSEGEGS

-310 EKSSKPKSF
+310 EKSSKSKSF

-334 FKKIQ
+334 IKKIQ
-339 ESCDAGTNPPIDN
+339 ESCDACTNPPIDN

-361 LRTEQSNQKTAR
+361 LRTEQSTKKGAR
-373 LWRTNG
+373 LWRNNG

-386 KQIETEASKFSKII
+386 KQIEAEASKFSKII

-475 FVTYCTTF
+475 FVTYCTAF
-483 MKAFKKDTNIE
+483 MKAFEKDANIE

-581 IFSDNYYVEKIKNI
+581 IFSDNYYVEKIQKI

-609 TNLKKRTSNI
+609 TNLKQRTSNI
-619 NKDFLMSV
+619 NKEFLMDV
-627 VNLINSNY
+627 VKLINSNY

>member
-16 FTRQGQDRLFWE
+16 FTRQGKDRLFWE

-42 QEQIKLMVS
+42 QEKIEQMVS

-72 IKSSCKSSGS
+72 IKASCKSSGS
-82 YTDGKQI
+82 YTNGKQI

-235 KVTKNSVGAAYDIYE
+235 KVTGNSVGAASDIYE

-255 IDKNQDNQS
+255 IDENQDNQS
-264 GDNEN
+264 GEN
-269 GDESSEGEGSEGDES
+269 GEGDESSEGEG
-284 SEGSEGDESSEGEGS
+284 SEGEGS

-310 EKSSKPKSF
+310 EKSSKSKSF

-334 FKKIQ
+334 IKKIQ

-361 LRTEQSNQKTAR
+361 LRTEQSTKKAAR
-373 LWRTNG
+373 LWRNNG

-386 KQIETEASKFSKII
+386 KQIEAEASKFSKII

-475 FVTYCTTF
+475 FVTYCTAF
-483 MKAFKKDTNIE
+483 MKAFEKDANIE

-581 IFSDNYYVEKIKNI
+581 IFSDNYYVEKIKKI

-609 TNLKKRTSNI
+609 TNLKQRTSNI
-619 NKDFLMSV
+619 NKEFLMDV
-627 VNLINSNY
+627 VKLINSNY

>member
-16 FTRQGQDRLFWE
+16 FTRQGKDRLFWE

-42 QEQIKLMVS
+42 QEKIEQMVS

-61 KLVKRFALAAS
+61 KLVKRFALTAS
-72 IKSSCKSSGS
+72 IKSSHKSSGS
-82 YTDGKQI
+82 YTNGKQI

-235 KVTKNSVGAAYDIYE
+235 KVTGNSVGAALDIYE
-250 LLKKY
+250 LLKEY
-255 IDKNQDNQS
+255 IDENQENNS
-264 GDNEN
+264 GEN
-269 GDESSEGEGSEGDES
+269 G
-284 SEGSEGDESSEGEGS
+284 EGDESSEGEGS

-310 EKSSKPKSF
+310 EKSSKSKSF

-334 FKKIQ
+334 IKKIQ
-339 ESCDAGTNPPIDN
+339 ESCDAGTNPPTDN

-361 LRTEQSNQKTAR
+361 LRTEQSTKKSAR

-386 KQIETEASKFSKII
+386 KQIEAEASKFSKII

-475 FVTYCTTF
+475 FVTYCTAF
-483 MKAFKKDTNIE
+483 MKAFEKDANIE

-581 IFSDNYYVEKIKNI
+581 IFSDNY
-595 NNDIYGEGHYLINT
+595 
-609 TNLKKRTSNI
+609 
-619 NKDFLMSV
+619 
-627 VNLINSNY
+627 
-635 KATMK
+635 

>member
-16 FTRQGQDRLFWE
+16 FTRQGKDRLFWE

-42 QEQIKLMVS
+42 QEKIEQMVS

-61 KLVKRFALAAS
+61 KLVKRFALTAS
-72 IKSSCKSSGS
+72 IKSSHKSSGS
-82 YTDGKQI
+82 YTNGKQI

-178 KANSELEQIMTLFL
+178 KANNELEQIMTLFL

-235 KVTKNSVGAAYDIYE
+235 KVTGNSVGAALDIYE
-250 LLKKY
+250 LLKEY
-255 IDKNQDNQS
+255 IDENQENNS
-264 GDNEN
+264 GEN
-269 GDESSEGEGSEGDES
+269 GEGDESSEGEG
-284 SEGSEGDESSEGEGS
+284 SEGEGS

-310 EKSSKPKSF
+310 EKSSKSKSF

-334 FKKIQ
+334 IKKIQ

-361 LRTEQSNQKTAR
+361 LRTEQSTKKGAR

-386 KQIETEASKFSKII
+386 KQIESEASKFSKII

-466 SINELQRRI
+466 SINELQRRT
-475 FVTYCTTF
+475 FVTYCTAF
-483 MKAFKKDTNIE
+483 MKAFEKDANIE

-581 IFSDNYYVEKIKNI
+581 VFSDNYYVEKIKKI

-609 TNLKKRTSNI
+609 TNLKQRTSNI
-619 NKDFLMSV
+619 NKEFLMDV
-627 VNLINSNY
+627 VKLINSNY

>member
-42 QEQIKLMVS
+42 QEQINSMVS

-61 KLVKRFALAAS
+61 KLVKRFALTAS
-72 IKSSCKSSGS
+72 IKSSHGSSGS
-82 YTDGKQI
+82 YTNGKQI

-235 KVTKNSVGAAYDIYE
+235 KVTGNSVGAAYDIYE
-250 LLKKY
+250 LLKEY
-255 IDKNQDNQS
+255 IDENQNNQS
-264 GDNEN
+264 GDSKN
-269 GDESSEGEGSEGDES
+269 GGESSED
-284 SEGSEGDESSEGEGS
+284 
-299 EGDESSEGESS
+299 ESS
-310 EKSSKPKSF
+310 EKSSKSKSF
-319 ADQEREFSSSEINEA
+319 ADQEREFSDSEINEA
-334 FKKIQ
+334 IKKIQ
-339 ESCDAGTNPPIDN
+339 ESCDAGTNSTDN

-361 LRTEQSNQKTAR
+361 LRTEQSTKKSAR

-379 RASSLNK
+379 RASRLNK
-386 KQIETEASKFSKII
+386 KQIETDASKFSKII

-466 SINELQRRI
+466 SINELQRRT
-475 FVTYCTTF
+475 FVTYCTAF
-483 MKAFKKDTNIE
+483 MKAFEKDANIE

-581 IFSDNYYVEKIKNI
+581 IFSDNYYVEKIKKI

-609 TNLKKRTSNI
+609 TNLKQRTSNI
-619 NKDFLMSV
+619 NKEFLMDV
-627 VNLINSNY
+627 VKLINSNY

>member
-16 FTRQGQDRLFWE
+16 FTRQGKDRLFWE
-28 SDNEAYSSFLYPGT
+28 LDNEAYSSFLYPGT
-42 QEQIKLMVS
+42 QEKINLMVS

-61 KLVKRFALAAS
+61 KLVKRFALTAS
-72 IKSSCKSSGS
+72 IKASCKSSGS
-82 YTDGKQI
+82 YTNGKQI

-235 KVTKNSVGAAYDIYE
+235 KVTGNSVGAASDIYE

-255 IDKNQDNQS
+255 IDENQDNQS
-264 GDNEN
+264 GEN
-269 GDESSEGEGSEGDES
+269 G
-284 SEGSEGDESSEGEGS
+284 EGEGS

-310 EKSSKPKSF
+310 EKSSKSKSF
-319 ADQEREFSSSEINEA
+319 AEQEHEFSSSEINEA
-334 FKKIQ
+334 IKKIQ

-361 LRTEQSNQKTAR
+361 LRTEQSTKKGAR
-373 LWRTNG
+373 LWRNNG

-386 KQIETEASKFSKII
+386 KQIEAEASKFSKII

-475 FVTYCTTF
+475 FVTYCTAF
-483 MKAFKKDTNIE
+483 MKAFEKDANIE

-581 IFSDNYYVEKIKNI
+581 IFSDNYYVEKIKKI

-609 TNLKKRTSNI
+609 TNLKQRTSNI
-619 NKDFLMSV
+619 NKEFLMDV
-627 VNLINSNY
+627 VKLINSNY

>member
-16 FTRQGQDRLFWE
+16 FTRQGKDRLFWE

-42 QEQIKLMVS
+42 QEKINSMVS

-72 IKSSCKSSGS
+72 IKASCKSSGS
-82 YTDGKQI
+82 YTNGKQI

-235 KVTKNSVGAAYDIYE
+235 KVTGNSVGAASDIYE

-255 IDKNQDNQS
+255 IDENQDNQS
-264 GDNEN
+264 GEN
-269 GDESSEGEGSEGDES
+269 GEGES
-284 SEGSEGDESSEGEGS
+284 SEGDESSEGEGS
-299 EGDESSEGESS
+299 EGDESSEGKSS
-310 EKSSKPKSF
+310 EKSSKSKSF
-319 ADQEREFSSSEINEA
+319 SDQEREFSDSEINEA
-334 FKKIQ
+334 IKKIQ

-361 LRTEQSNQKTAR
+361 LRTEQSTKKGAR
-373 LWRTNG
+373 LWRNNG

-386 KQIETEASKFSKII
+386 KQIEAEASKFSKII

-475 FVTYCTTF
+475 FVTYCTAF
-483 MKAFKKDTNIE
+483 MKAFEKDANIE

-581 IFSDNYYVEKIKNI
+581 IFSDNYYVEKIKKI

-609 TNLKKRTSNI
+609 TNLKQRTSNI
-619 NKDFLMSV
+619 NKEFLMDV
-627 VNLINSNY
+627 VKLINSNY

>member
-16 FTRQGQDRLFWE
+16 FTRQGKDRLFWE

-42 QEQIKLMVS
+42 QEKIEQMVS

-61 KLVKRFALAAS
+61 KLVKRFALTAS
-72 IKSSCKSSGS
+72 IKASCKSSGS
-82 YTDGKQI
+82 YTNGKQI

-134 ALINIIEDEL
+134 SLINIIEDEL

-235 KVTKNSVGAAYDIYE
+235 KVTGNSVGAASDIYE

-255 IDKNQDNQS
+255 IDENQDNQS
-264 GDNEN
+264 GEN
-269 GDESSEGEGSEGDES
+269 GEG
-284 SEGSEGDESSEGEGS
+284 EGSEGDESSEGEGS

-310 EKSSKPKSF
+310 EKSSKSKSF
-319 ADQEREFSSSEINEA
+319 AEQEREFSSSEINEA
-334 FKKIQ
+334 IKKIQ

-361 LRTEQSNQKTAR
+361 LRTEQSTKKAAR

-386 KQIETEASKFSKII
+386 KQIEAEASKFSKII

-405 NNVATKAVTVVN
+405 NNVATKAVSVVN

-466 SINELQRRI
+466 SINELQRRT
-475 FVTYCTTF
+475 FVTYCTAF
-483 MKAFKKDTNIE
+483 MKAFEKDANIE

-581 IFSDNYYVEKIKNI
+581 IFSDNYYVEKIKKI

-609 TNLKKRTSNI
+609 TNLKQRTSNI
-619 NKDFLMSV
+619 NKEFLMDV

>member
-42 QEQIKLMVS
+42 QEQINSMVS

-61 KLVKRFALAAS
+61 KLVKRFALATS
-72 IKSSCKSSGS
+72 IKASHKSSGS
-82 YTDGKQI
+82 YTNGKQI

-235 KVTKNSVGAAYDIYE
+235 KVTGNSVGAAYDIYE
-250 LLKKY
+250 LLKEY
-255 IDKNQDNQS
+255 IDENQNNQS
-264 GDNEN
+264 GDSKN
-269 GDESSEGEGSEGDES
+269 GGESSEDESSEGESSEGEGSEGEGSGGGES
-284 SEGSEGDESSEGEGS
+284 SED
-299 EGDESSEGESS
+299 ESS
-310 EKSSKPKSF
+310 EKSSKSKSF
-319 ADQEREFSSSEINEA
+319 ADQEREFSDSEINEA
-334 FKKIQ
+334 IKKIQ

-361 LRTEQSNQKTAR
+361 LRTEQSTQKSAR
-373 LWRTNG
+373 LWKNNG
-379 RASSLNK
+379 RASRLNK
-386 KQIETEASKFSKII
+386 KQIESDASKFSKII

-466 SINELQRRI
+466 SINELQRRT
-475 FVTYCTTF
+475 FVTYCTAF
-483 MKAFKKDTNIE
+483 MKAFEKDANIE

-581 IFSDNYYVEKIKNI
+581 IFSDNYYVEKIKKI

-609 TNLKKRTSNI
+609 TNLKQRTSNI
-619 NKDFLMSV
+619 NKEFLMDV
-627 VNLINSNY
+627 VKLINSNY